1 MLAFEEDLNIIKRS
15 LDCSCCDCSTEV
27 GVVNAH
33 IVFGLF
39 ALYVA
44 AVSLW
49 MVLSGQQDATLALL
63 RRFWG
68 RTIGHALY
76 FIVSV
81 ALPILICVIFL
92 GWGVRQ
98 YDATVAFHNSDP
110 PLQLN
115 VEYYRDLRLMLR
127 MDKSPDLVGVIYGA

>member
-1 MLAFEEDLNIIKRS
+1 M
-15 LDCSCCDCSTEV
+15 
-27 GVVNAH
+27 NAH

-44 AVSLW
+44 IVSLW
-49 MVLSGQQDATLALL
+49 LVLSGHQDNLLALL
-63 RRFWG
+63 RQLWG

-76 FIVSV
+76 FVVRV
-81 ALPILICVIFL
+81 ALPVLLCVICL

-98 YDATVAFHNSDP
+98 YDVSVASHHYDT

-115 VEYYRDLRLMLR
+115 VEYYRDLRLMLQK
-127 MDKSPDLVGVIYGA
+127 DKTQDSVGVVYGA

>member
-1 MLAFEEDLNIIKRS
+1 MN
-15 LDCSCCDCSTEV
+15 
-27 GVVNAH
+27 GH

-49 MVLSGQQDATLALL
+49 LVLSGHQDALLALL
-63 RRFWG
+63 RQVWG
-68 RTIGHALY
+68 RTLGHSLY
-76 FIVSV
+76 FVARV
-81 ALPILICVIFL
+81 ALPILICIVCL

-98 YDATVAFHNSDP
+98 YDVTVAFRHFDT

-115 VEYYRDLRLMLR
+115 VDYYRDLRLLLQK
-127 MDKSPDLVGVIYGA
+127 DKVLDPVGVVYGA